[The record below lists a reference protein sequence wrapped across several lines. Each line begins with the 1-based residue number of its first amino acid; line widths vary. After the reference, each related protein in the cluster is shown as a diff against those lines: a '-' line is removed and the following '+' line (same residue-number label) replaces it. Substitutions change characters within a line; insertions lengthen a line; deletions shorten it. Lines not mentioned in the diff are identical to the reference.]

1 MVANLPAQLTDCN
14 MANGEVVYGMPK
26 YNESTKTWTV
36 TYNKNQLSPG
46 QPAEDVDFGL
56 AGIMGFHSVDVNGV
70 STVEIQSPKMATLP
84 FYAFSGCDYGPQTL
98 QQPNNG
104 QSAAAV
110 NLAIRP
116 TRHRRTPTPP

>member
-1 MVANLPAQLTDCN
+1 MTF
-14 MANGEVVYGMPK
+14 
-26 YNESTKTWTV
+26 
-36 TYNKNQLSPG
+36 NKNQLSLVSP
-46 QPAEDVDFGL
+46 PKTVDFGL

-104 QSAAAV
+104 QSTTTV
-110 NLAIRP
+110 NLYAPP
-116 TRHRRTPTPP
+116 TRRPPTPTPP